1 MQAEVDRMNVEN
13 KRLRVML
20 NQVNDNYN
28 SLQMHFATLM
38 QEQQTQKAK
47 RRINDEVI
55 IILYNYNE
63 ERSSCISIWLSY

>member
-47 RRINDEVI
+47 TRINDEVI

>member
-63 ERSSCISIWLSY
+63 ERSSCISIWLS